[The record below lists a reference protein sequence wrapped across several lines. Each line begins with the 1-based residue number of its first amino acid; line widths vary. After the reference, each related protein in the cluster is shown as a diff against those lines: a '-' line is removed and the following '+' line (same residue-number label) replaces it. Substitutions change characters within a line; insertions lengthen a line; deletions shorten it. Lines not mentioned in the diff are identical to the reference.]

1 MNSKKYKHI
10 IDQPGR
16 TYELARQMIP
26 VLISWAQEGKSPQYY
41 STLSK
46 AIGHKTD
53 QIGRQMGAIGWIFKN
68 LSKESGRPIPLLN
81 GFVMSKANKRPS
93 DGLSEFVDGYNTWSE
108 KKKIAEANKIN
119 EKAYSYK
126 NWKWVLDALD
136 LMPYNSQ
143 NEESIRKGIY
153 KKDSSEGK
161 LHKQLKEHI
170 LNHPE
175 VLGIK
180 DVKKKDYEFVLLS
193 GDRLDVYFLQQDG
206 KQIAVEVKSRISDDA
221 DILRGIYQCVKYK
234 AVLAAECHTKGE
246 KADVD
251 SILVVEKELSK
262 ENIKAANILNVKHI
276 VYDGLK

>member
-1 MNSKKYKHI
+1 M
-10 IDQPGR
+10 
-16 TYELARQMIP
+16 
-26 VLISWAQEGKSPQYY
+26 
-41 STLSK
+41 
-46 AIGHKTD
+46 
-53 QIGRQMGAIGWIFKN
+53 
-68 LSKESGRPIPLLN
+68 
-81 GFVMSKANKRPS
+81 
-93 DGLSEFVDGYNTWSE
+93 
-108 KKKIAEANKIN
+108 
-119 EKAYSYK
+119 
-126 NWKWVLDALD
+126 DALD

-180 DVKKKDYEFVLLS
+180 DVKKKDSEFVLLS

-234 AVLAAECHTKGE
+234 AVLAAECHTLGE

-251 SILVVEKELSK
+251 SILVVENEMSE
-262 ENIKAANILNVKHI
+262 ENDKTANILNVKHI
-276 VYDGLK
+276 VYDKLK